1 MVAKKTGKTLIIIT
15 ALITGFVGCIGF
27 NLKADA
33 YSVRIKDVTHIDGVR
48 ENQLVGYGI
57 VVGLPG
63 TGDNSKSTQ
72 ITNASLLKNLGTVI
86 DTPDDIKK
94 GNTASVI
101 ITATIPPFVRSG
113 DRIDVTVSSMADAK
127 SLEGGVLIQT
137 QLLASNGEVIAT
149 AQGPISTGG
158 TDVSSNGSSVRTSIT
173 TSGRIPNGAIIER
186 DVISEIGDGAG
197 LKLVLNRADF
207 TMAEKVAKVVSSTV
221 SPAKAIDGSTI
232 QVSIPEKYIDDKV
245 KFISILENLTL
256 SSADAVA
263 KVVINE
269 RTGTIVI
276 GNNVKLLPAAVAHG
290 NLSVTVT
297 ATNEVSQPAAGSEV
311 NVSSGGTTTPVSNS
325 QISVTKEG
333 GRVIEMPA
341 NASLNDLVRALNSIG
356 VTPYD
361 LISILQ
367 ALKEAGSLQ
376 ATLEII

>member
-1 MVAKKTGKTLIIIT
+1 MVGKIKKILIVITLLAISLICT
-15 ALITGFVGCIGF
+15 AL
-27 NLKADA
+27 KAHA
-33 YSVRIKDVTHIDGVR
+33 GSVRIKDVTHIDGIR
-48 ENQLVGYGI
+48 ENQLVGYGV

-72 ITNASLLKNLGTVI
+72 ITNVSLLKNLGTVV
-86 DTPDDIKK
+86 DKPDDIKK
-94 GNTASVI
+94 GNTAAVI
-101 ITATIPPFVRSG
+101 ITATVPPFARSG

-137 QLLASNGEVIAT
+137 QLLAPNGEVVAV

-158 TDVSSNGSSVRTSIT
+158 TDVSSNGSSARTSIT

-186 DVISEIGDGAG
+186 DVTSDIGDDLG
-197 LKLVLNRADF
+197 LKLVLNHSDF
-207 TMAEKVAKVVSSTV
+207 TMAARVATVVSSTV
-221 SPAKAIDGSTI
+221 APAKAIDGSTI
-232 QVSIPEKYIDDKV
+232 QVTIPDKFIDDRV
-245 KFISILENLTL
+245 RFVSILENLTL
-256 SSADAVA
+256 TSADSVA

-276 GNNVKLLPAAVAHG
+276 GSNVKLLPAAVAHG
-290 NLSVTVT
+290 NLTVTVST
-297 ATNEVSQPAAGSEV
+297 TNEISQPTAL
-311 NVSSGGTTTPVSNS
+311 SSGGTTTPVSNS
-325 QISVTKEG
+325 KININKEG
-333 GRVIEMPA
+333 GRVIEVPS
-341 NASLNDLVRALNSIG
+341 NSNLSDLVRALNSIG